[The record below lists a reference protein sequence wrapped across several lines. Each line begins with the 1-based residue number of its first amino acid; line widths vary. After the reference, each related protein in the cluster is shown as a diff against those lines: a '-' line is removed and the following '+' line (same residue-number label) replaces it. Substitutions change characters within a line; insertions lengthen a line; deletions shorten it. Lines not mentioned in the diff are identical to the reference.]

1 MISKFC
7 LILRKGVYHH
17 DYIDSW
23 LRFNEMSL
31 PNQNGF
37 CSNLTME
44 DITDADCKYAKR
56 TWEDFRIENL
66 GIYHDLKV

>member
-7 LILRKGVYHH
+7 LILRKGFYHH